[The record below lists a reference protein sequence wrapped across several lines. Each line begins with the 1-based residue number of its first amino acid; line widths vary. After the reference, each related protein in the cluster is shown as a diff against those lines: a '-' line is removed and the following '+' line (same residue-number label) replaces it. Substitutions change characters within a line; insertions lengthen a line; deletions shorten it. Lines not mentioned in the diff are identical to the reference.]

1 MILTVTG
8 LEALVLSF
16 ALVCTRISGVMAGF
30 PVFGFEVAPIQM
42 RVALAIGLSVVMTS
56 ALGPIPVPESLAL
69 AIAGEFITGVFLGLL
84 VRTAMAAIEVA
95 GEAAGVQMGFGFQKS
110 MNPLTKE
117 QNGPVTNL
125 LFAIAGVLVLVSGL
139 HLEIVRGL
147 ALSFQALPPGAAGFT
162 GNVETLVFDSAT
174 EMMAAGFRISLPL
187 MIVALLTQLS
197 FGFLTRVAPQLNVWA
212 LGFAFM
218 IAMGFVA
225 LLLFSPYLVREI
237 EAVLG
242 RGMENFLFTAAEL

>member
-8 LEALVLSF
+8 LEALAVSF
-16 ALVCTRISGVMAGF
+16 SLTLIRVSGVMAGF
-30 PVFGFEVAPIQM
+30 PVFGFEVAPAQM
-42 RVALAIGLSVVMTS
+42 RILFAILLSFVFTS
-56 ALGPIPVPESLAL
+56 AMGPVPMPDSLFL
-69 AIAGEFITGVFLGLL
+69 AAAGEFFTGLFLGML
-84 VRTAMAAIEVA
+84 VRVAMAAIEVA

-110 MNPLTKE
+110 MNPLSKE
-117 QNGPVTNL
+117 QNGPITNM
-125 LFAIAGVLVLVSGL
+125 LFAIAGVLVFVSGV
-139 HLEIVRGL
+139 HLEVIRGL
-147 ALSFQALPPGAAGFT
+147 ALSFQAVPIGAAGFV

-187 MIVALLTQLS
+187 MIVAMLTQLS

-225 LLLFSPYLVREI
+225 LLLFAPYLVREI
-237 EAVLG
+237 EAVMD
-242 RGMENFLFTAAEL
+242 RGMNNFMYTVSEL